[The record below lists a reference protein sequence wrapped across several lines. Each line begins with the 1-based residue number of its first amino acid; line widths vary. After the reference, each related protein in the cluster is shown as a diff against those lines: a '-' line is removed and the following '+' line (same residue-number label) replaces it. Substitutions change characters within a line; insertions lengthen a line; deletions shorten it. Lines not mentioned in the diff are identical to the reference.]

1 MGARCPRGHLGLLSA
16 HDQVVASLLR
26 ALPLPAAPRFSR
38 GNGLT
43 TSPLAPAPLGRCAPR
58 CRTACTLPDS
68 EDADGAPTST
78 VAWHFTVPLALMA
91 SVRRLAA
98 ALAYPLFL
106 SPFFATS
113 PATSP
118 PSPLPPVPHGLPLWG
133 SSPRLP
139 AGCDGGPPAP
149 RWACVIWP
157 GRSRVHH
164 PVAVPNWRLY
174 SAYLGR
180 PCGGSATSWFGAG
193 LFCFNRLGPW
203 D

>member
-1 MGARCPRGHLGLLSA
+1 MACCRPMVRWWHPTLWF
-16 HDQVVASLLR
+16 
-26 ALPLPAAPRFSR
+26 LPSPAAPRFSC
-38 GNGLT
+38 GSGFT
-43 TSPLAPAPLGRCAPR
+43 TSPPAPAPLGRSALRCCTACTPPGSEAAVLGTRSRRRSAPR
-58 CRTACTLPDS
+58 CPPRTDGERVPPCCRPCLPPS
-68 EDADGAPTST
+68 FS
-78 VAWHFTVPLALMA
+78 
-91 SVRRLAA
+91 
-98 ALAYPLFL
+98 PLF
-106 SPFFATS
+106 ATT
-113 PATSP
+113 PVTSP

-133 SSPRLP
+133 LSPRLP

-203 D
+203 N